1 MLYERFSECCLA
13 DGMLNCSPHRDGF
26 LCGGAPGLSGL
37 PQAGLDTFSHAV
49 PRHFFSGSIHAV
61 PRHAWL
67 WVPGLSGLPKP
78 IFHQLCPPV
87 LYTKAFSASARS
99 PAISSMFLIFWP
111 PGLSGL
117 APTSPISIASAM
129 LQ

>member
-1 MLYERFSECCLA
+1 MDFCA
-13 DGMLNCSPHRDGF
+13 
-26 LCGGAPGLSGL
+26 AGL
-37 PQAGLDTFSHAV
+37 PDCPGYPMPVWIRFPHAV

-78 IFHQLCPPV
+78 IFHQLCPSV

-99 PAISSMFLIFWP
+99 PVIASMFLIFWP